1 MRVPFFA
8 ELGAPVARNQMERIG
23 ETEIFETRPA
33 RLLFELVE
41 HNDTVVED
49 HLDLCQGIVADNDDV
64 GFHPDFD
71 RTRPLFYSKA
81 PGRHRRQGVQD
92 FHRRESGIMHVDGFV
107 SHREIPIQIGW
118 IGTGGDGNVQS
129 VSLQQQLVLERTSRF

>member
-23 ETEIFETRPA
+23 ETEIFEKRPA

-49 HLDLCQGIVADNDDV
+49 DPQ
-64 GFHPDFD
+64 
-71 RTRPLFYSKA
+71 
-81 PGRHRRQGVQD
+81 
-92 FHRRESGIMHVDGFV
+92 
-107 SHREIPIQIGW
+107 
-118 IGTGGDGNVQS
+118 
-129 VSLQQQLVLERTSRF
+129 VL